1 LSNHAGMVQDTRM
14 RRQVPVWGGVIVAVV
29 ALTWLGVYLAQVGLE
44 KADKLASVIGLFIA
58 AVGLGVTVYGLIA
71 SRESD
76 GVRQS
81 AQASEH
87 GRVNQAVGDI
97 NDRPAKPSAP
107 ASNAR
112 VEQTPRVWQ
121 RAKAAGSGQV
131 NQAGGHINKP

>member
-1 LSNHAGMVQDTRM
+1 M

-29 ALTWLGVYLAQVGLE
+29 ALAWLGVYLAQVGLE

-58 AVGLGVTVYGLIA
+58 AVGLGLTVYGLIA
-71 SRESD
+71 NRESD

-81 AQASEH
+81 AQASER

-97 NDRPAKPSAP
+97 NDRPTKPSAP
-107 ASNAR
+107 ASNAH

-121 RAKAAGSGQV
+121 RAKATGSGQV